1 MSTDGDT
8 KVPPEQGGES
18 SPAIPNIAAVAAA
31 ASQPNGD
38 TKSETNESNNSSKSS
53 ATKSTKAYDKKWL
66 ENLNLLKP
74 CIMADG
80 TMDYSSLSEE
90 EQKRMQNFAKDQR
103 KCYRKRE
110 NNEISPMTDER
121 FRLLSETNFNF
132 KPSETNKG
140 KQLPHI
146 EKQCIIF
153 VIPLF

>member
-8 KVPPEQGGES
+8 VPPEQGGES

-31 ASQPNGD
+31 ASQPND
-38 TKSETNESNNSSKSS
+38 ATKSETSESNKSKSS

-146 EKQCIIF
+146 EKQCMICIIQ
-153 VIPLF
+153 LF

>member
-1 MSTDGDT
+1 MSTGGDT

-18 SPAIPNIAAVAAA
+18 SPAIPNIAAAAA
-31 ASQPNGD
+31 AAPQPNST
-38 TKSETNESNNSSKSS
+38 TKSETNESNSKPS
-53 ATKSTKAYDKKWL
+53 ANKSTKAYDKKWL

-121 FRLLSETNFNF
+121 FRLLSEANFNF

-140 KQLPHI
+140 KSITPILRNN
-146 EKQCIIF
+146 
-153 VIPLF
+153 VIWFP